1 MNTVNTK
8 LLLLRIEI
16 WKDPSV
22 LYHTVPLSR
31 KPDVLQVCKGRK
43 QKRFQGRKLRTDQK
57 KYEEDG
63 VQKMGRSMFSRV

>member
-1 MNTVNTK
+1 MK
-8 LLLLRIEI
+8 
-16 WKDPSV
+16 S
-22 LYHTVPLSR
+22 LSKSISSENKMR
-31 KPDVLQVCKGRK
+31 TELFSSFSTFSFRGRK